1 MAEMTEAQ
9 RRAYEAA
16 LSRGGVT
23 PAQRRAFE
31 AAQERIGAAQ
41 EVRNAVP
48 TQRLRSA
55 AQGLTF
61 GGADEAEAYL
71 SSMFTGKP
79 YEEALNEVRGKLKA
93 YQGARPWEA
102 LGYEAGGAAL
112 PAIVASVF
120 SGGTAAPAAA
130 SRLFP
135 SLARAAAI
143 GAGQGGAY
151 AFGTGEGGLA
161 ERAARVPVGAAAGA
175 VAAPLASLAVSGASR
190 PLTALLDVA
199 RRRLGGRGAKI
210 VEAEL
215 QRIAREGGFTPDEA
229 AQRVASGQ
237 IVAETETLRDIVRA
251 YRTLGG
257 EAATTL
263 QQTLPRRAQEGREAA
278 MSQMQR
284 YLAGG
289 ADPNVLRQVRQAD
302 DVARAAER
310 QAYAPFKSQEAPPE
324 VVNQLGEALR
334 RVPSA
339 AEEVAM
345 ALRAET
351 GQSLFFTI
359 GENGA
364 VSFTRAPTV
373 AEAESVRRALDNRA
387 TALYRTS
394 MGGAGE
400 AVSGVAAQLRGLLDV
415 LVPEL
420 ASTRAN
426 AAALRG
432 ARDAFE
438 AGRRSFSKSA
448 DEVAVEFENLTDPQ
462 AIEAYRAGLMDALR
476 RKYST
481 GQQASL
487 MGILNNPERKEGA
500 ILRSVFPQD
509 QLPDVLQTIQNAARS
524 QQTANYVVGGSQTAP
539 SMRQAERVGMNI
551 AAEDVSGVLSLDPMA
566 LGRVTM
572 KLVNNFAPEL
582 TDAQRK
588 QVVDVLV
595 SQNPEV
601 VRRAFQDESGMAVL
615 QRGVQSLVE
624 IIKGGARP
632 AAAVGA
638 TQGAT
643 GLLAQ

>member
-1 MAEMTEAQ
+1 MADMTPAQ
-9 RRAYEAA
+9 RQAYEAA
-16 LSRGGVT
+16 LSRGGMT
-23 PAQRRAFE
+23 DAQRRAFE
-31 AAQERIGAAQ
+31 AARERSGAAQ

-48 TQRLRSA
+48 TQRTRSA
-55 AQGLTF
+55 LQGLTF

-71 SSMFTGKP
+71 TSTFTGKP

-93 YQGARPWEA
+93 YQGARPWES
-102 LGYEAGGAAL
+102 LGYEVGGAAL

-120 SGGTAAPAAA
+120 SGGAAAPASA

-161 ERAARVPVGAAAGA
+161 ARAARVPAGA
-175 VAAPLASLAVSGASR
+175 VAGGIAAPVASLAVSGASR

-215 QRIAREGGFTPDEA
+215 QRIAQEGGFTPDEA

-237 IVAETETLRDIVRA
+237 IVAETETLRDIVRV

-263 QQTLPRRAQEGREAA
+263 RETLPRRAEQGREAA
-278 MSQMQR
+278 MSEMQR

-289 ADPNVLRQVRQAD
+289 ADQNVLRQVRQAD

-310 QAYAPFKSQEAPPE
+310 QAYAPFRAQEAPPE
-324 VVNQLGEALR
+324 LVSQLGEALR

-339 AEEVAM
+339 AEEVSI
-345 ALRAET
+345 ALKAET
-351 GQSLFFTI
+351 GQSPFFQI

-364 VSFTRAPTV
+364 VTFTRAPTV

-387 TALYRTS
+387 TALYRGS

-400 AVSGVAAQLRGLLDV
+400 AVSGVAGQLRGLLDV
-415 LVPEL
+415 SVPEL

-438 AGRRSFSKSA
+438 NGRKAFARSA
-448 DEVAVEFENLTDPQ
+448 DEVEVEFERLTDPQ

-500 ILRSVFPQD
+500 ILRTVFPQD
-509 QLPDVLQTIQNAARS
+509 QLPDVLRTIENAARS
-524 QQTANYVVGGSQTAP
+524 QQTANYVVGGSQTAA
-539 SMRQAERVGMNI
+539 STQQARRVGMDI
-551 AAEDVSGVLSLDPMA
+551 GAEDVSGVLALDPMA
-566 LGRVTM
+566 IGRVGM
-572 KLVNNFAPEL
+572 KLVRSFTPEL

-588 QVVDVLV
+588 QVVDILV
-595 SQNPEV
+595 SENPEV

-615 QRGVQSLVE
+615 QRGVESLVE
-624 IIKGGARP
+624 IIKSGARP
-632 AAAVGA
+632 ASAVGA
-638 TQGAT
+638 TQGVT